1 MASGKSSVG
10 RALAHRRSL
19 SFVDTDAMI
28 VERHGSIEQIF
39 EHKGEAEFRQMER
52 DVATELQ
59 TSSGL
64 VIATGGRMMLDEH
77 CAKILGSTGRI
88 FCLRASIEEIQ
99 RRYKADADGPVRPLL
114 ADSDESLLRRL
125 YEERAN
131 AYSQFEQVETD
142 GKSVGEVVEG
152 IEMMLS
158 HG

>member
-19 SFVDTDAMI
+19 NFVDTDAMI

-77 CAKILGSTGRI
+77 CAKVLGRS
-88 FCLRASIEEIQ
+88 EEHTSELQ
-99 RRYKADADGPVRPLL
+99 
-114 ADSDESLLRRL
+114 
-125 YEERAN
+125 
-131 AYSQFEQVETD
+131 SQD
-142 GKSVGEVVEG
+142 
-152 IEMMLS
+152 
-158 HG
+158 